1 MKQDAPHLE
10 PASSTAWRS
19 WLSANHGQP
28 FGVWVVFHKKR
39 AGSSRLTYD
48 QAVEDALCF
57 GWIDSTPGKVDEN
70 RFKVWFAPRKPKS
83 EWSRINKA
91 RVDRLIRDGRM
102 RPPGLA
108 KIEEAKHNG
117 AWSVLD
123 AAEALE
129 EPADFAAA
137 LDANPAARRNYDGF
151 PPGSRKIILG
161 WIVRAVRPETRAKRI
176 AEAVEK
182 AARGIRANQE
192 RP

>member
-10 PASSTAWRS
+10 PVSSTAWRR
-19 WLSANHGQP
+19 WLSANHGQTS
-28 FGVWVVFHKKR
+28 GVWVVFRKKQ
-39 AGSSRLTYD
+39 ADSGLLTYE

-57 GWIDSTPGKVDEN
+57 GWIDSTPGKIDSS
-70 RFKVWFAPRKPKS
+70 RFKVWFAPRNPKS

-91 RVDRLIRDGRM
+91 RAGRLIRDGRM
-102 RPPGLA
+102 RPAGLA
-108 KIEEAKHNG
+108 KIEEAKRNG
-117 AWSVLD
+117 AWSLLD
-123 AAEALE
+123 AVEALE
-129 EPADFAAA
+129 EPSDFAAA

-182 AARGIRANQE
+182 AARGIRANQA